1 MDSVPIRWIFLPYC
15 IKRLTDGRYIILNRR
30 YKPLGTLTNDYVIY
44 ETHPSAAHIDI
55 TKSIAKKLAHDNSD
69 DINDIYLYSDGCIPT
84 NSDKHLRAYSERLA
98 VLMQLG
104 VEVG

>member
-30 YKPLGTLTNDYVIY
+30 YKPLGTFTNEYIVY

-55 TKSIAKKLAHDNSD
+55 TESIAKKLSHDHSD
-69 DINDIYLYSDGCIPT
+69 DMNVIQLYSDACIPT
-84 NSDKHLRAYSERLA
+84 DSDKHLRAYSDRLA

-104 VEVG
+104 VQAM